1 MSILEA
7 NQEKVPHLLR
17 TITLLLAQWLEDKIA
32 NINDDWWKLCVLP
45 SLSYQQQQ
53 RVSISNITTL
63 SQFDLA
69 AILRIIDKNW
79 FQLASQCLLDNE
91 TRSYLK
97 ELQLIRNRWAHTS
110 CEEISADDIYRDV
123 DTIIRLAKKLNL
135 DSQYIADAVAV
146 KKTLQ
151 PIEIITKVVEKQVE
165 VPPLALESHNSKFAL
180 GTVVALKS
188 NPTTIG
194 AIVQIFEQKPE
205 NRYGVLLN
213 NKICSYYKS
222 QLQIVNSSDERDLRP
237 VSYIHQLITALQI
250 SHPSSE
256 VLYSLNSARIDFV
269 PYQYRPVLKFI
280 RSDRPRLLIADGV
293 GVGKT
298 IEAGLIMRELAAR
311 DAANS
316 VLIICPK
323 ALIAERKWEQ
333 EMRRFDEVFAPL
345 DGKLLRYCIDECNND
360 GEWPARY
367 QKCILPFSLLDD
379 RFLLGQKGEIGYL
392 KLDPQP
398 HWDLVVV
405 DEAHHIRNA
414 STQAFDAVKEICEN
428 ADAVIFLTATPL
440 QTADTDLFN
449 LLSILRPDLVI
460 DNSAYANL
468 MAPNPYINQALSC
481 IRSQQENWQK
491 QAYDFLKQAERTTY
505 GQQTFSQN
513 ADFQD
518 MLVNLQKN
526 INSSEEKVRIY
537 AEVEKLHTLNG
548 IISRTRRRDIGDF
561 TIRTPQTVEIQLSTS
576 QQELYDAVLEF
587 EHEALAL
594 LHGNINIAF
603 MTATLKRQAASSVFG
618 LASLVDDIIAR
629 RMDEFNDCA
638 EETDVNISD
647 DALSAIKEKA
657 EYLRRKAESV
667 DGQDQKLE
675 ALRKIIAAKSDMPN
689 NKLMVFS
696 SFRHTLHYLE
706 NKLKQS
712 GIRVATV
719 DGEVDD
725 AKRREIRNRFKLAR
739 NEADALDVLLFSEV
753 GCEGLDYQFCDSLV
767 NYDLPWNPMRI
778 EQRIGRIDRRGQKSE
793 KVLIYNLIT
802 ANTIDAEIYSRCLLR
817 IGVFEHCI
825 GECDAILGSVQK
837 SIEHIVMDLT
847 LSAEER
853 QFKLQQLADSEI
865 RNMEEQK
872 RLEDSA
878 YELFCVAFSQQQ
890 LNDDIAASDSSWLQP
905 HAIQELVKKY
915 LASFDIN
922 PETALRGSSNLKTLC
937 LSGDIRVRMLS
948 DYKECK
954 KAGKGSNRKWES
966 YLKGGEPNCKITFD
980 SETAREN
987 TDIHFINPL
996 HPLVKM
1002 AAKSVSTATVPFTIC
1017 RVATDTVPAGNYPFA
1032 LYAWEYS
1039 GLQSA
1044 LNIIPVCRNEEVRR
1058 ELFNLMDIA
1067 TSSMEKSLLPPQDV
1081 FEKLD
1086 EIHHQYWTQARDKYQ
1101 ERSERIFNSRMA
1113 TLNASYS
1120 GRKSLCLEQLNSAFN
1135 EKIVKMKKSQLLNIE
1150 QDYSVQVKKLE
1161 EEKQTADIQAHHIA
1175 YGIVI
1180 VETEK

>member
-1 MSILEA
+1 MNTLET

-17 TITLLLAQWLEDKIA
+17 TITLLLAQWLEDNIMA
-32 NINDDWWKLCVLP
+32 INDDWWKQCVLP

-53 RVSISNITTL
+53 RVSASNITTL

-69 AILRIIDKNW
+69 ALLRIIDKNW
-79 FQLASQCLLDNE
+79 FSLANKCLLDNE

-97 ELQLIRNRWAHTS
+97 ELQLVRNHWAHTS
-110 CEEISADDIYRDV
+110 CEDTPDDDIYRDV

-135 DSQYIADAVAV
+135 DSQFITEAAAV
-146 KKTLQ
+146 KRSLQ
-151 PIEIITKVVEKQVE
+151 PVEVITKIVEKQVE
-165 VPPLALESHNSKFAL
+165 IPQIPSKSQDIEFAL

-194 AIVQIFEQKPE
+194 AIVQVFEQKPE
-205 NRYGVLLN
+205 NRYGVLIN
-213 NKICSYYKS
+213 NQICSYYKS
-222 QLQIVNSSDERDLRP
+222 QLQCVMSSDERDLKP

-316 VLIICPK
+316 VLIMCPK

-345 DGKLLRYCIDECNND
+345 DGGLLRYCIEECNNE

-367 QKCILPFSLLDD
+367 KKCIIPFSLLDD
-379 RFLLGQKGEIGYL
+379 RFLLGQKREIGYL
-392 KLDPQP
+392 QLDPQP
-398 HWDLVVV
+398 HWDLVIV

-414 STQAFDAVKEICEN
+414 STQAFAAVKEICEN

-440 QTADTDLFN
+440 QTADLDLFN

-460 DNSAYANL
+460 DSSAYTHL
-468 MAPNPYINQALSC
+468 MEPNPYINQALSF
-481 IRSQQENWQK
+481 IRSQQKNWQK
-491 QAYDFLKQAERTTY
+491 QAFDCLKQAEKTAY
-505 GQQTFSQN
+505 GQQVLSRN
-513 ADFQD
+513 VDFQD
-518 MLVNLQKN
+518 ILESLQGD
-526 INSSEEKVRIY
+526 IGSSAEKVRIC

-548 IISRTRRRDIGDF
+548 IISRTRRKDIGDF
-561 TIRTPQTVEIQLSTS
+561 TIRTPQTVEVQLSTS

-587 EHEALAL
+587 EHEALTL
-594 LHGNINIAF
+594 LHGNTNIAF
-603 MTATLKRQAASSVFG
+603 MTATLKRQAASSIFG
-618 LASLVDDIIAR
+618 LASLVDDIIDR
-629 RMDEFNDCA
+629 RMDEFNNWA
-638 EETDVNISD
+638 EESDVNISD
-647 DALSAIKEKA
+647 DTLNAIRVKA
-657 EYLRRKAESV
+657 EHLRKKAALI
-667 DGQDQKLE
+667 DGVDQKVE
-675 ALRKIIAAKSDMPN
+675 ALQRIIAAKSDMQN

-712 GIRVATV
+712 GVRVATV
-719 DGEVDD
+719 HGGVDD
-725 AKRREIRNRFKLAR
+725 FMRREIRNRFELSR
-739 NEADALDVLLFSEV
+739 DDADALDVLLFSEV

-802 ANTIDAEIYSRCLLR
+802 SNTVDADIYNRCLLR

-837 SIEHIVMDLT
+837 SIEHIAMDLT

-853 QFKLQQLADSEI
+853 QFKLQQLADNEI
-865 RNMEEQK
+865 RNIEEKK

-878 YELFCVAFSQQQ
+878 YELFGVALSQQQ
-890 LNDDIAASDSSWLQP
+890 LNDDIAAADSYWLQP
-905 HAIQELVKKY
+905 RSIQELVKNY

-922 PETALRGSSNLKTLC
+922 PETALRGGSNLKSLC
-937 LSGDIRVRMLS
+937 LSGDIRARMLS
-948 DYKECK
+948 DYRQCK
-954 KAGKGSNRKWES
+954 STGKGSNRKWEL
-966 YLKGGEPNCKITFD
+966 YLKGGDPNCKLTFD
-980 SETAREN
+980 SETASEN
-987 TDIHFINPL
+987 AEVHFINPL
-996 HPLVKM
+996 HPLVRM
-1002 AAKSVSTATVPFTIC
+1002 AVKSVSTTTQPFSIC
-1017 RVATDTVPAGNYPFA
+1017 RVVTDTVPAGDYPFA
-1032 LYAWEYS
+1032 LYSWEYS

-1044 LNIIPVCRNEEVRR
+1044 LNIIPVCDNEEVRR

-1067 TSSMEKSLLPPQDV
+1067 ISSEEKSLLPAQDV
-1081 FEKLD
+1081 FEALD
-1086 EIHHQYWTQARDKYQ
+1086 ITHHQHWTQARDKYQ

-1113 TLNASYS
+1113 TLTASYS
-1120 GRKSLCLEQLNSAFN
+1120 GRKSLCQEQLNHAFD
-1135 EKIVKMKKSQLLNIE
+1135 EKIVKMKQSQLLNIE
-1150 QDYSVQVKKLE
+1150 QDYSVQVQKLRD
-1161 EEKQTADIQAHHIA
+1161 EKQIADIQAHPIA
-1175 YGIVI
+1175 YGIII
-1180 VETEK
+1180 VEAEK